1 MLPPAPGGE
10 RAYAL
15 AAGPRSTVLWEVAGG
30 AFGPERVAEIPGR
43 CSGGVWLDRT
53 GRMLAVDQ
61 ETGGRTKAVVV
72 DLERGGEVSPLLQ
85 IAADSDDRL
94 LLADPDSGLV
104 LIGSGLALGYAYLVR
119 FLAIA
124 VGGCENG
131 LAQIPRA
138 LDQAARSLGH
148 GPAASLRRLH
158 LPLLRPALI
167 AAALLVFVDTM
178 KELSATLLLRP
189 LGVETLATHLYG
201 EAARGSHEDGAIA
214 GLAIVAVGILPVIAL
229 ARLAQR
235 RGA

>member
-1 MLPPAPGGE
+1 MPGGHHRTAVAAAGPGGE

-104 LIGSGLALGYAYLVR
+104 LIGSDAPR
-119 FLAIA
+119 R
-124 VGGCENG
+124 GGSGSAGACS
-131 LAQIPRA
+131 
-138 LDQAARSLGH
+138 AARCRC
-148 GPAASLRRLH
+148 ASR
-158 LPLLRPALI
+158 
-167 AAALLVFVDTM
+167 
-178 KELSATLLLRP
+178 SACACRT
-189 LGVETLATHLYG
+189 A
-201 EAARGSHEDGAIA
+201 S
-214 GLAIVAVGILPVIAL
+214 
-229 ARLAQR
+229 
-235 RGA
+235 

>member
-1 MLPPAPGGE
+1 MVALTARLCPGGPGALIG
-10 RAYAL
+10 RLASLGYAMP
-15 AAGPRSTVLWEVAGG
+15 GTVVALGVLVPVG
-30 AFGPERVAEIPGR
+30 A
-43 CSGGVWLDRT
+43 L
-53 GRMLAVDQ
+53 
-61 ETGGRTKAVVV
+61 
-72 DLERGGEVSPLLQ
+72 
-85 IAADSDDRL
+85 DRL
-94 LLADPDSGLV
+94 LDAAARAALGQGTGLV